1 MVEDICF
8 DAIFELCFE
17 VLCYLIFI
25 VLWEIG
31 IQILMSM
38 GMSYSEAQGC
48 LFSIVL
54 LAFFLAAAAHAR
66 RRKLLGKAV
75 VLDTDGDGYVSEEEW
90 TEAGQ
95 DMDEGTDEGEVG
107 DSASED
113 DATESEKDGDWWEE
127 EK

>member
-48 LFSIVL
+48 LFSIGL
-54 LAFFLAAAAHAR
+54 LAFFLAAAAHVR

-90 TEAGQ
+90 AEAGQ